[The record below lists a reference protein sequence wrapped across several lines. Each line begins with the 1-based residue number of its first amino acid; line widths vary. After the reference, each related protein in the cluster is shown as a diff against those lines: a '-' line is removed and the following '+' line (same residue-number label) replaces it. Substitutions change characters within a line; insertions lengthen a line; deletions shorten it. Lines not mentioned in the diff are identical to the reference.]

1 MYSKRLIALGGT
13 MLLGLV
19 GVTQAEPTQAQLQSK
34 VATLEARLAQL
45 EGQQNANWLNER
57 RAEEVKALVR
67 EVLSDADTR
76 ASLLSNAMTAGHNG
90 KNFFLAS
97 EDGTFLMNIGGEIQ
111 FRYIANFRDA
121 ANPNHL
127 APIADD
133 NRQGFQLARTGLNF
147 SGFIGTPKL
156 EYYVSVNAN
165 SNDNSV
171 FLEEA
176 KIGYT
181 ICQCFEGPLK
191 VVGGRYTAPLLREEI
206 VSQTMQ
212 LAVERSSFAAMFG
225 AGRAEGAGLEW
236 TGKMV
241 KAGLMVNDGVHSGDP
256 VPSAFALPGMFGF
269 PIPIN
274 GNDFQN
280 TLADFAVTGR
290 VDVKLSGEWAQMD
303 DFQAWEGEPTGIF
316 LGAGVHYQTTQS
328 GNNGFALALPP
339 SANPNFAVTD
349 FVTWVLDGAVEY
361 QGFSFYAAFAGTH
374 INGNDD
380 LAGLAPTLAANHYG
394 AMAQASYMLVAD
406 KFEPFVRYEW
416 LNTDFRAVGAPLGPG
431 ADVDTNLITFGA
443 NYYIKKHQAKLT
455 MDVVLAF
462 DPLSAR
468 SAVLGGGLTSGTTA
482 SAGLNSAG
490 VSSSR
495 GLLGDGA
502 SRDTQIAVRVQFQLL
517 F

>member
-1 MYSKRLIALGGT
+1 MYSKRMIALGGT

-19 GVTQAEPTQAQLQSK
+19 GVTQAGPTQAELQNK
-34 VATLEARLAQL
+34 VTTLEARLSQL

-76 ASLLSNAMTAGHNG
+76 ASLQSTGITAGNNG
-90 KNFFLAS
+90 TNFFLAS
-97 EDGTFLMNIGGEIQ
+97 ADGTFLMNIGGEIQ

-121 ANPNHL
+121 STPPNT

-133 NRQGFQLARTGLNF
+133 SRQGFQLARTGLNF

-156 EYYVSVNAN
+156 EYYVSLNAD
-165 SNDNSV
+165 SNTNDV

-181 ICQCFEGPLK
+181 VCQCFEGPLK
-191 VVGGRYTAPLLREEI
+191 IVGGRYTAPLLREEI
-206 VSQTMQ
+206 VGQTKQM
-212 LAVERSSFAAMFG
+212 AVERSSFAAMFG

-241 KAGLMVNDGVHSGDP
+241 KASMMVNDGVHSGEP
-256 VPSAFALPGMFGF
+256 FQAT
-269 PIPIN
+269 

-280 TLADFAVTGR
+280 NLADLALTGR
-290 VDVKLSGEWAQMD
+290 VDVMLSGEWDQMK

-316 LGAGVHYQTTQS
+316 LGAAVHYQTTQS
-328 GNNGFALALPP
+328 GTNSLGAVPAM
-339 SANPNFAVTD
+339 ANPNFAVTD
-349 FVTWVLDGAVEY
+349 FITWVLDGALEY
-361 QGFSFYAAFAGTH
+361 QGFSLYAAFAGTH

-380 LAGLAPTLAANHYG
+380 MAPIWGTTLAANHYG
-394 AMAQASYMLVAD
+394 AMLQASYMVVPD

-416 LNTDFRAVGAPLGPG
+416 LNTDFRGVGAPVGPA
-431 ADVDTNLITFGA
+431 ADVTTNLITFGA

-455 MDVVLAF
+455 VDVVMAL
-462 DPLSAR
+462 DPLSGR
-468 SAVLGGGLTSGTTA
+468 SLGLTGGTTA
-482 SAGLNSAG
+482 SAGNVSPG
-490 VSSSR
+490 VTSGR
-495 GLLGDGA
+495 GLLADGVGQDSQVA
-502 SRDTQIAVRVQFQLL
+502 IRVQFQLL